1 MPEHDPNQSR
11 NAESTNESGG
21 AAFGAASAGTSEF
34 LRRGAEAAKPIADL
48 GTRNLEACVVS
59 AKVAGRVVESVTR
72 EVTEYGRKAAD
83 DAFALARSFADVRSP
98 DDLLR
103 VQSQFAKAAFDNA
116 MFFSK
121 NVTEALKETAD
132 EVVVQAKASSST
144 DPSGQ

>member
-11 NAESTNESGG
+11 NAESPTNSGG

-34 LRRGAEAAKPIADL
+34 LRRGADAVKPIADL
-48 GTRNLEACVVS
+48 GARNLEACVLS
-59 AKVAGRVVESVTR
+59 AKAAGRVVESVTR

-103 VQSQFAKAAFDNA
+103 VQNQFAKAAFDNA

-121 NVTEALKETAD
+121 NVTEALRETAD
-132 EVVVQAKASSST
+132 EVAVAGKTASST
-144 DPSGQ
+144 DPLGK